1 MPRPAGIR
9 SAVARGVFLCQS
21 EGMLRRLYNAVI
33 GLAERPTAI
42 GWLFAIA
49 FAEASFFPIPPD
61 ALMIPMALAQPKK
74 ALQFALVATIGSV
87 MGGALGYY
95 IGFAL
100 LDRLAQPILNFY
112 HYHDAFAKFQAKF
125 AEYGIWIVLIKGLTP
140 IPYKIVTIAAGAAAF
155 SFPLFMAAS
164 LVTRGARFFLEAV
177 LLRKFGEPARGFIE
191 ARLGLVTG
199 LVAAGIIGGFL
210 ILRFA

>member
-1 MPRPAGIR
+1 
-9 SAVARGVFLCQS
+9 
-21 EGMLRRLYNAVI
+21 MLRRFYNAII
-33 GLAERPTAI
+33 GLAERPTALW
-42 GWLFAIA
+42 WLFGIA
-49 FAEASFFPIPPD
+49 FAEASFFPVPPD

-74 ALQFALVATIGSV
+74 ALRFALVATLGSV
-87 MGGALGYY
+87 LGGALGYY

-100 LDRLAQPILNFY
+100 FDELARPLIDFY
-112 HYHDAFAKFQAKF
+112 HYHAAFAAFQAKF
-125 AEYGIWIVLIKGLTP
+125 AQYGVWIVLIKGLTP

-164 LVTRGARFFLEAV
+164 IITRGARFFLEAA
-177 LLRKFGEPARGFIE
+177 LLRRFGEPARRFIE
-191 ARLGLVTG
+191 ERLGLVTG